1 MDSRLGPLM
10 SGQIWKV
17 SESLIEIDGDRVLGV
32 NPPEL
37 AGGPFRVTAFFKDS
51 NGQPVLFIE
60 NNEWRTPSSN
70 WDVEISGPRITIR
83 QKAGEISLILR
94 TEARR
99 AIVIE
104 QLKLEH
110 NGNRIEGD
118 SDALVFT
125 TPAGIEGEYSGLQVD
140 QCRVG
145 IQIKDGSVAFG
156 VGSGSIF
163 IKRLCIKTVRHPGS
177 AEIPAILPL
186 TKRVGRNDPC
196 PCGNGKK
203 FKKCHGF

>member
-1 MDSRLGPLM
+1 MAD
-10 SGQIWKV
+10 
-17 SESLIEIDGDRVLGV
+17 
-32 NPPEL
+32 
-37 AGGPFRVTAFFKDS
+37 
-51 NGQPVLFIE
+51 
-60 NNEWRTPSSN
+60 PSSN

-83 QKAGEISLILR
+83 QKAREISLILR
-94 TEARR
+94 SEARK

-104 QLKLEH
+104 KLKLEH

-125 TPAGIEGEYSGLQVD
+125 TPSGLTLETREVHVN

-145 IQIKDGSVAFG
+145 IQIKDGSVQIG
-156 VGSGSIF
+156 VGGGSIF
-163 IKRLCIKTVRHPGS
+163 VKSLRINTVRHPEA

-186 TKRVGRNDPC
+186 TKKVGRNDPC
-196 PCGNGKK
+196 PCGNEKK